1 MISSGIVAVGG
12 TATLIHTAAGA
23 TKIRVQAGS
32 TTAIQLGASGV
43 TFGNGF
49 PLAQSSTGIPESLE
63 LTLSDGDGLYGISA
77 GSSVNVSFIA
87 TT

>member
-23 TKIRVQAGS
+23 TKVRVQAGS
-32 TTAIQLGASGV
+32 TTAIQLGDAGV

-49 PLAQSSTGIPESLE
+49 PLAQSNTGVPEFLE
-63 LTLSDGDGLYGISA
+63 LDMSDGDALYGISA
-77 GSSVNVSFIA
+77 GGTINVSFIA